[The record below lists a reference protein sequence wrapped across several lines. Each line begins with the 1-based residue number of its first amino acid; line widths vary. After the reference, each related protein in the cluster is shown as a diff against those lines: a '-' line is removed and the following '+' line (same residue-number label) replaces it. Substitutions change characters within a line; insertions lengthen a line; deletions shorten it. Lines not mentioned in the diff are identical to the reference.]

1 MLEKP
6 EEQVQRQLVVAGAS
20 AGGVEALITLV
31 GTLPRDFPAPVVIA
45 QHLDPNRTSQLGTI
59 LERHTSLRVVTVE
72 KQVALEDGT
81 IYVVPAD
88 HHVQITD
95 NDITIS
101 WDGDRRPKPSIDRVL
116 RSAAEIYG
124 ERLIAVILTGMG
136 SDGQAGAQ
144 EVKKHGGTV
153 IIQDPATAAYPSM
166 PRSLSPT
173 IVDMSVPIERIGP
186 LLYDL
191 LTNALV
197 PERDSPET
205 AEQAEQLFG
214 GFLQQVRDVS
224 GIDFGSY
231 KRGTIQRR
239 IQRRMAMVGA
249 TTLSDYIAYVNRHDT
264 EYQRLVS
271 SFLIKV
277 TEFVRDQELFDTL
290 EQDILPALV
299 DRARQSQSKEL
310 RIWSAGCATGEE
322 PYSLAILVSEVLG
335 DTFDSLD
342 IKIFATD
349 LDTDAIAFARR
360 GHYPAASLANLPPR
374 LRKRYFIEHEDGYE
388 VSRTIR
394 GPVVFGEHDLSQ
406 RAPFPRIDM
415 VVCRNVLIYFTRE
428 LQQRTLRLFAFSL
441 RTGGYL
447 VLGKSETITPFPD
460 SFVSEYAQVKIFRRQ
475 GERLLIPP
483 PLGNE
488 NTPDAVSRRAW
499 VQRNHRN
506 LTSELSR
513 IQQELQLA
521 HRTSD
526 NLLLKLPI
534 GVIVVDQRYDIQE
547 INSAARR
554 LLSIYQNAI
563 GEDVVHLAA
572 NLPPRILR
580 AAIDRTVLEQE
591 TVILEEVPME
601 DVQAGEQVFLQI
613 SCYPQIHED
622 KEKVDAY
629 VLLLV
634 QDVTRTV
641 QNRKQVQTE
650 RDQQQALT
658 EQLQQQITEL
668 TQRNTNLNIK
678 VTQLQQQLETLEQA
692 HAQSEKALEQQKEQI
707 VRLQQVNQE
716 LVQANEDLS
725 NTNQQLRIMNDE
737 FLMTSEE
744 AQASTEEIETLSEET
759 QATNEELETLNEE
772 FQGTIEELTT
782 TVNDLTARNNA
793 MKQEIGWLDFHN
805 AALHVL
811 IQHISDAAIVVAAD
825 GKVLFINEA
834 YVALLEQGD
843 ILLDGDDG
851 QMQGG
856 VSILQARA
864 AQGETFAISGVLRD
878 GSDSPIVLEIEG
890 YPIPGEVNQGG
901 IVIIRRRSQP

>member
-1 MLEKP
+1 MVETP
-6 EEQVQRQLVVAGAS
+6 ERQVQRQLVVAGAS

-31 GTLPRDFPAPVVIA
+31 GTLPSDFPAPVVIA
-45 QHLDPNRTSQLGTI
+45 QHLDPSRPSQLGTI
-59 LERHTSLRVVTVE
+59 LERHTSLRVVTVQE
-72 KQVALEDGT
+72 QVALEDGT

-95 NDITIS
+95 HDITIS

-144 EVKKHGGTV
+144 EAKKHGGTV

-166 PRSLSPT
+166 PRSLSPAV
-173 IVDMSVPIERIGP
+173 VDMSVPIERIGP

-197 PERDSPET
+197 PERASPET
-205 AEQAEQLFG
+205 AEQTEQLLHD
-214 GFLQQVRDVS
+214 FLQQVRDVS
-224 GIDFGSY
+224 GIDFSSY

-239 IQRRMAMVGA
+239 IQRRMAAVGA
-249 TTLSDYIAYVNRHDT
+249 TTLSDYIVYINRHDT

-322 PYSLAILVSEVLG
+322 AYSLAMLLTEVIG
-335 DTFDSLD
+335 DTFDSPD
-342 IKIFATD
+342 VKIFATD

-360 GHYPAASLANLPPR
+360 GLYPAAALTNLPPR

-447 VLGKSETITPFPD
+447 VLGKSETITPFPE
-460 SFVSEYAQVKIFRRQ
+460 SFVAEYAQVKIFRRQ

-483 PLGNE
+483 PFGNE
-488 NTPDAVSRRAW
+488 NTPDAVSRKAQ
-499 VQRNHRN
+499 VQHHRRN

-513 IQQELQLA
+513 IQQELQIA
-521 HRTSD
+521 RRTSD

-547 INSAARR
+547 INSSARR

-572 NLPPRILR
+572 TLPPRILR
-580 AAIDRTVLEQE
+580 SAIDRTIQEQE
-591 TVILEEVPME
+591 PVILEEIRVE
-601 DVQAGEQVFLQI
+601 DVQAGEQIFLQI
-613 SCYPQIHED
+613 SCYPQIHEEQ
-622 KEKVDAY
+622 EKVNTH

-634 QDVTRTV
+634 QDVTRSV
-641 QNRKQVQTE
+641 QDHKQIQTE

-658 EQLQQQITEL
+658 EQLQQQIADL

-678 VTQLQQQLETLEQA
+678 VTQLQQQIETVEQA
-692 HAQSEKALEQQKEQI
+692 HAQSEKNLEQQREQI
-707 VRLQQVNQE
+707 ARLQEVNQE
-716 LVQANEDLS
+716 LVRANEDLS
-725 NTNQQLRIMNDE
+725 STNQQLRIMNDE

-772 FQGTIEELTT
+772 LQGTIEELTT
-782 TVNDLTARNNA
+782 TANDLTSRNNA
-793 MKQEIGWLDFHN
+793 MKQEIAWLDVHN
-805 AALHVL
+805 AALHAI
-811 IQHISDAAIVVAAD
+811 IQHIADAAIAVAAD
-825 GKVLFINEA
+825 GKMLFANDA
-834 YVALLEQGD
+834 YVALLERGD
-843 ILLDGDDG
+843 ILLDGGNG
-851 QMQGG
+851 QMQEGDNT
-856 VSILQARA
+856 LQARA
-864 AQGETFAISGVLRD
+864 ASGETFATSGALRD
-878 GSDSPIVLEIEG
+878 GSDSQIVLEIEG
-890 YPIPGEVNQGG
+890 YPIPGETNQGG
-901 IVIIRRRSQP
+901 IVIIRHRSQQ